1 MFHVWLPHCNKAK
14 LWRLDSDFIGLYQIP
29 AVWDIYCS
37 WKVSLGTK
45 SPSITEIT
53 TPTKGKLLET
63 SNKNLCIGCCKL
75 HPVSSS
81 FSSLISLTSRSKKST
96 DSKLLQHATP
106 LCRSWVD
113 YDIHGSRYH
122 WHHWWRKHR
131 PCSCHC
137 PPTSSLQTK
146 VWKKRKGA
154 WKWILFQ
161 QSLELLT
168 RGHLGM
174 IPHIP
179 RTRQIDPSFVWKG
192 LLLQVPSVYVRK
204 YQLQLIPKPFN
215 LMESAGCM
223 VSLAW
228 SLKLLV
234 QVAFDNWSV
243 LEEWNARVQR

>member
-1 MFHVWLPHCNKAK
+1 
-14 LWRLDSDFIGLYQIP
+14 
-29 AVWDIYCS
+29 
-37 WKVSLGTK
+37 
-45 SPSITEIT
+45 
-53 TPTKGKLLET
+53 
-63 SNKNLCIGCCKL
+63 
-75 HPVSSS
+75 
-81 FSSLISLTSRSKKST
+81 
-96 DSKLLQHATP
+96 
-106 LCRSWVD
+106 
-113 YDIHGSRYH
+113 
-122 WHHWWRKHR
+122 
-131 PCSCHC
+131 
-137 PPTSSLQTK
+137 
-146 VWKKRKGA
+146 
-154 WKWILFQ
+154 
-161 QSLELLT
+161 
-168 RGHLGM
+168 M

>member
-1 MFHVWLPHCNKAK
+1 MSDSTFH
-14 LWRLDSDFIGLYQIP
+14 
-29 AVWDIYCS
+29 

-63 SNKNLCIGCCKL
+63 NNKNLCNWML
-75 HPVSSS
+75 QTSSS
-81 FSSLISLTSRSKKST
+81 FIQSHSLTSRSKNPRR
-96 DSKLLQHATP
+96 KLLQHATP

-137 PPTSSLQTK
+137 PPTFSLQTK

-154 WKWILFQ
+154 WKLILFQ

-192 LLLQVPSVYVRK
+192 LFLQVPSVYGNINYSWFQNRLTWWK
-204 YQLQLIPKPFN
+204 LQVVW
-215 LMESAGCM
+215 SHWRG
-223 VSLAW
+223 AW
-228 SLKLLV
+228 
-234 QVAFDNWSV
+234 NYWC
-243 LEEWNARVQR
+243 R

>member
-1 MFHVWLPHCNKAK
+1 MAIYANKFHSCFMFDCLIVTRQSSGDWTPISLGYIKF
-14 LWRLDSDFIGLYQIP
+14 LLSETF
-29 AVWDIYCS
+29 S
-37 WKVSLGTK
+37 WKVSLGAK

-53 TPTKGKLLET
+53 TPTKGKPPET
-63 SNKNLCIGCCKL
+63 NNKKIQKPLHWMLQNFIQF
-75 HPVSSS
+75 HPVSQVS
-81 FSSLISLTSRSKKST
+81 FPNLTVKKST
-96 DSKLLQHATP
+96 DAKLLQHATP

-154 WKWILFQ
+154 WKLILFQ
-161 QSLELLT
+161 QSLEWLT

-192 LLLQVPSVYVRK
+192 LFSQVPSVYGNINYSWFQNR
-204 YQLQLIPKPFN
+204 
-215 LMESAGCM
+215 
-223 VSLAW
+223 
-228 SLKLLV
+228 
-234 QVAFDNWSV
+234 
-243 LEEWNARVQR
+243 